1 MAGDLVISGGTTT
14 TEVAT
19 ESLLVQRQ
27 RLERLRDELGGCLAR
42 LHALDG
48 QLTRAT
54 LSTADDPACSLRAEA
69 AMTDAAHALRSARNR
84 ADQIADGLDRVIT
97 SYSNADEVAGE
108 WARRASAMLAHQLG
122 SLLPLAMLMGIPL
135 LVPGLLTAGAFG
147 IVWAFEPESTRKM
160 ALAAW
165 VHDHKPLL
173 SDPRFVGML
182 RLAVSSSDDFGEG
195 VIGVPEP
202 VGELLGDDGLGIL
215 GVSSS
220 AAVVVGV
227 ARTMGVLRETP
238 VTVSESR
245 APKPGPRASTA
256 NSITANRG
264 AAGSPP
270 PTGLTQRV
278 DRIPTGANQVRIDK
292 YVQPGAPDRYEVYLA
307 GTIDGSLTATTEPW
321 DMTSNLNGVAG
332 GDPGSLEAT
341 KLAMTD
347 AGIDETTP
355 VTFTGYSQGG
365 LLAAQLAASG
375 DYNTQG
381 LVTFGGPAG
390 TVSVPHDIPYVALEH
405 ADDLVPATGG
415 VWKSSDPLLVT
426 RTVYADRPYAG
437 ALAVPAHQLV
447 NYRETA
453 LLADASDEQR
463 LIAMRDALGTFA
475 GQPATVETSF
485 YRAVR
490 TSP

>member
-1 MAGDLVISGGTTT
+1 MAGDLVISGGGT

-19 ESLLVQRQ
+19 ESLLVRRQ
-27 RLERLRDELGGCLAR
+27 QLKRLRDELGDCIAG
-42 LHALDG
+42 LHSIDG
-48 QLTRAT
+48 RVTRAG
-54 LSTADDPACSLRAEA
+54 LRAADAPPSALRAET

-84 ADQIADGLDRVIT
+84 ADQIVDGLDHVIT
-97 SYSNADEVAGE
+97 SYSNADGAAGE

-122 SLLPLAMLMGIPL
+122 SVLPLAMLVGIPL

-147 IVWAFEPESTRKM
+147 IVWAFTPASTRKK

-165 VHDHKPLL
+165 AQEHKPLL

-220 AAVVVGV
+220 AAAVVG
-227 ARTMGVLRETP
+227 ALGTTGVLRETP
-238 VTVSESR
+238 VTVYESR

-256 NSITANRG
+256 NSITANRS

-270 PTGLTQRV
+270 PTGLAQRV
-278 DRIPTGANQVRIDK
+278 DRIPTGVNQIRIDK
-292 YVQPGAPDRYEVYLA
+292 YVQPSAPDRYEVYLA
-307 GTIDGSLTATTEPW
+307 GTIDTSLVATTEPW

-332 GDPGSLEAT
+332 GSPGSLEAT

-365 LLAAQLAASG
+365 LVAAELAASG
-375 DYNTQG
+375 DYDTRG

-390 TVSVPHDIPYVALEH
+390 AVSVPHDIPYVALEH

-426 RTVYADRPYAG
+426 RTVYADQPYAG
-437 ALAVPAHQLV
+437 DLAVPAHQLV

-453 LLADASDEQR
+453 TMADASDEQR
-463 LIAMRDALGTFA
+463 LVAMRDVLSDFA
-475 GQPATVETSF
+475 GQPATVETRL

-490 TSP
+490 TGP